1 MEKKKRLYL
10 LGDILGFLGAFIVFI
25 VPFLFMMVNA
35 LKERRQAN
43 LLSISFPKEM
53 HWENFLEVFQTN
65 DYQLITAFKNSG
77 LLVIGSVIILILVG
91 AMAGYVLQRRN
102 DRVMGIAN
110 SLIMA
115 GLMVPAAILPTIWV
129 LQRLQLYKTL
139 LGMILIEV
147 ALQIPFTI
155 MLYRGFMGSIPIE
168 LEEAGYIDGCSRWK
182 IFSTIIFPLLKPVTS
197 TVIILNAVTVF
208 NDFTNPLYFL
218 PGSENATV
226 QLTLYNFMGQYSS
239 SYNMVFA
246 DVILI
251 TIPML
256 ILFIFF
262 NKRIVEGMVAGAV
275 KG

>member
-53 HWENFLEVFQTN
+53 HWENFLEVFQTK

-239 SYNMVFA
+239 SYNMLFA

>member
-239 SYNMVFA
+239 SYNMLFA